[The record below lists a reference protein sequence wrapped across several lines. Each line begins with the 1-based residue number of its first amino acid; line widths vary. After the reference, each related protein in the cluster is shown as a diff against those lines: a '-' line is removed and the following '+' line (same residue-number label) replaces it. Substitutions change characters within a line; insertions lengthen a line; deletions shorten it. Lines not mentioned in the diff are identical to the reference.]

1 MRRSPAVPALL
12 LILLFSAVGIAADP
26 EPCDRFPLSVREIL
40 NCWEG
45 REEPVFCVDS
55 PRAEDFTLS
64 LEAVSESVATGG
76 PIPVTVAIR
85 YSGECPVLQLQP
97 TGKGVRGTDELTF
110 EVESLDGEA
119 HKPRQASP
127 EYPEIPI
134 LNLATCSSLTI
145 FSGDSVSTETL
156 CQLLVLR
163 VARSHPVLLTPEG
176 PRQADWVREG
186 FAAEVLR
193 LLIHSLPLITT
204 RTRVVSADLRD
215 HADLREPGLYR
226 VRAHFRFFPEIGF
239 NKLAVENPR
248 SEVVTS
254 EWVDF
259 EILPPEPT
267 QDD

>member
-1 MRRSPAVPALL
+1 MRRSPAAPALL
-12 LILLFSAVGIAADP
+12 LLLLFVSVGIAASP
-26 EPCDRFPLSVREIL
+26 EPCHRFPLSVREIQ

-45 REEPVFCVDS
+45 REVPAFCVDS

-64 LEAVSESVATGG
+64 LEAVSRSAATGG
-76 PIPVTVAIR
+76 PMPVTVAIR
-85 YSGECPVLQLQP
+85 YSGECPVIQLQP

-119 HKPRQASP
+119 DKPRQTSP

-163 VARSHPVLLTPEG
+163 VARSRPVLLTPEG
-176 PRQADWVREG
+176 PHQADWVREG
-186 FAAEVLR
+186 VAAEVLR
-193 LLIHSLPLITT
+193 LLIHSLPLMTT
-204 RTRVVSADLRD
+204 RSRVVSADLRD
-215 HADLREPGLYR
+215 HADLGEPGLYR

-239 NKLAVENPR
+239 NKLAMENPR

-254 EWVDF
+254 EWAEF
-259 EILPPEPT
+259 RILPPEPL
-267 QDD
+267 QDN